1 MVLNLPIFIFSDGGI
16 FEGLLERIKTLK
28 RRLKQVSSED
38 KAIATEWK
46 DYGCPLDLPFS
57 TKQFGWNSVP
67 PTWLNIRDDLGK
79 FEKSQSP
86 GHTPGQL
93 NENFQGRGL
102 GISILRTAH
111 VIPTHSR
118 GAGPLT
124 VGLIRNRPLPHG
136 QLLWQCPASAV
147 PSSVPI
153 RINFST
159 SSKLICF
166 LHYPK
171 ACFISLCSL

>member
-67 PTWLNIRDDLGK
+67 STWLNIRDDLG
-79 FEKSQSP
+79 
-86 GHTPGQL
+86 
-93 NENFQGRGL
+93 N
-102 GISILRTAH
+102 
-111 VIPTHSR
+111 
-118 GAGPLT
+118 
-124 VGLIRNRPLPHG
+124 
-136 QLLWQCPASAV
+136 
-147 PSSVPI
+147 
-153 RINFST
+153 
-159 SSKLICF
+159 
-166 LHYPK
+166 
-171 ACFISLCSL
+171 